1 MTADRD
7 RMRVLIA
14 GGGVAGLEALLALPA
29 LARDHVDVELICP
42 DDEFVFR
49 PMLVAEP
56 FGRSDVLRLSLSD
69 VAREAGAGW
78 TKDALVAVDPS
89 ARTVATAGGGS
100 LRYDALIV
108 AVGARPV
115 EAVPGAL
122 TFSGA
127 EERRRFGDMLRG
139 LGRRAARRLAF
150 VVPPGVSWSI
160 AAYELALLTAAE
172 RDARQLPGVE
182 LLVVTHESAPL
193 EAFGAAA
200 SQLVAARLAEAGVTV
215 EPGRAAE
222 RVDGGELILASGE
235 TIAAAAF
242 VALPALEVDPI
253 PGLPQRNGGFVQTD
267 PRMQVAGLESVWAA
281 GDVTWFPVKQ
291 GGLAAQ
297 QADAAARSIAALA
310 GARVPIQPF
319 HPVLRAALITGG
331 TPDFLRS
338 DLPSR
343 GRTDTSAGRA
353 LWWPPTKVAGSYLG
367 PYIAAK
373 LGEEPGPG
381 ELVDL
386 ATPADS
392 DADAAEHEGA
402 IALILAAADADAA
415 ADDYEGALRWL
426 GLAEQLDLVIPARY
440 VPRRYEWRRQLDPGL
455 EVDAAAARIDPTFE
469 SSEAAIRELERRLS
483 WMRELGGQTQD
494 EMRQHLSDLDSGMDH
509 LRTLTKRAGIFRAG
523 G

>member
-1 MTADRD
+1 
-7 RMRVLIA
+7 
-14 GGGVAGLEALLALPA
+14 
-29 LARDHVDVELICP
+29 
-42 DDEFVFR
+42 
-49 PMLVAEP
+49 
-56 FGRSDVLRLSLSD
+56 
-69 VAREAGAGW
+69 
-78 TKDALVAVDPS
+78 
-89 ARTVATAGGGS
+89 
-100 LRYDALIV
+100 
-108 AVGARPV
+108 
-115 EAVPGAL
+115 
-122 TFSGA
+122 
-127 EERRRFGDMLRG
+127 
-139 LGRRAARRLAF
+139 
-150 VVPPGVSWSI
+150 
-160 AAYELALLTAAE
+160 
-172 RDARQLPGVE
+172 
-182 LLVVTHESAPL
+182 
-193 EAFGAAA
+193 
-200 SQLVAARLAEAGVTV
+200 
-215 EPGRAAE
+215 
-222 RVDGGELILASGE
+222 
-235 TIAAAAF
+235 
-242 VALPALEVDPI
+242 
-253 PGLPQRNGGFVQTD
+253 
-267 PRMQVAGLESVWAA
+267 
-281 GDVTWFPVKQ
+281 VTWFPVKQ